1 MEFISAFDNKEVGRK
16 RLEKVTSSKNDN
28 NRNYKG
34 FNFFS
39 AADLSFL
46 LVILRGEFNI
56 YGFRNKNLQELLGL
70 SGIKISRL
78 IKRLHVHGLIKKATD
93 SYKYYITKI
102 GKETITMA
110 QKLKS

>member
-1 MEFISAFDNKEVGRK
+1 LEFISAFDNKEVGRK

-46 LVILRGEFNI
+46 LVILGR
-56 YGFRNKNLQELLGL
+56 
-70 SGIKISRL
+70 
-78 IKRLHVHGLIKKATD
+78 
-93 SYKYYITKI
+93 
-102 GKETITMA
+102 
-110 QKLKS
+110 